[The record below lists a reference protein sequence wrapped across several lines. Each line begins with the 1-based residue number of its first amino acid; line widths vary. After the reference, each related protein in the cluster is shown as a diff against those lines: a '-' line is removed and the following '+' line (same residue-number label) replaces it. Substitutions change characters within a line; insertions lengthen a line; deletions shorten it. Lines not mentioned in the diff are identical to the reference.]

1 MSARNVNECEFV
13 QIALLVDTHLVCEP
27 EYAQFLRAY
36 QGREDSHAISI
47 L

>member
-13 QIALLVDTHLVCEP
+13 QMVLLIDPHIVFEP